1 MESPQAA
8 NRQYRKL
15 SYWHD
20 SLPGSL
26 SPRPRI
32 EHDIEVD
39 VAIVGAGYT
48 GLWTAYYLKQHQPT
62 LSIAVI
68 ESEIA
73 GFGASGRNGG
83 WCASYLTS
91 IDKALAQPGGADGA
105 IRLQKLMFDTVRE
118 VGRVTRRE
126 SIDCHFD
133 QSGHV
138 ETAVLPAHLQR
149 VREHVDFMHE
159 LGFGEDDY
167 RWLTAQQLREHINID
182 GSLGGMYMSHAAA
195 VHPARLARGLANV
208 AEAKGVK
215 IYERTPVI
223 KLDRQGLA
231 TAGGRVVAN
240 TTILA
245 TEGYTGSIKGLKRKL
260 IPVHS
265 MMIATEPLSTQ
276 QLEQTGLRRRY
287 LFNNPDH
294 ITTYGQLTADGR
306 IAFGCRGSYIFGA
319 GIKDHFNP
327 TDSEFELVWQTL
339 LRFFPSLSSSRFTHA
354 WGGAMGVSRS
364 LRPAVCFDR
373 ESRFG
378 WAGGYFG
385 NGVGA
390 CHLAGRTLADLV
402 LERDTDRV
410 HTPWV
415 NPEHERELDK
425 KLWEIEPVR
434 WLGIKSRAGLMQLT
448 DRAERRHSRAAP
460 LINKTLE
467 TLFP

>member
-1 MESPQAA
+1 MESSQAGDH
-8 NRQYRKL
+8 QYQKL

-26 SPRPRI
+26 SPRPGI

-48 GLWTAYYLKQHQPT
+48 GLWTAYYLKQHEPT

-91 IDKALAQPGGADGA
+91 IDKALAQPGMTDGA
-105 IRLQKLMFDTVRE
+105 IRLQRLMFDTVRE
-118 VGRVTRRE
+118 VGRVTQRE

-138 ETAVLPAHLQR
+138 EAAVLPAQLHR
-149 VREHVDFMHE
+149 VREYVDFMQT

-167 RWLTAQQLREHINID
+167 RWLTAQQLREHINVD
-182 GSLGGMYMSHAAA
+182 GALGGMYLSHAAA
-195 VHPARLARGLANV
+195 VHPARLARGLADV
-208 AEAKGVK
+208 VEAKGVK
-215 IYERTPVI
+215 IYEQTPVI
-223 KLDRQGLA
+223 KLDPQGL
-231 TAGGRVVAN
+231 TTTGGRVVAD

-245 TEGYTGSIKGLKRKL
+245 TEGYTGSIKGLERKL

-265 MMIATEPLSTQ
+265 MMIATEPLSAQ
-276 QLEQTGLRRRY
+276 QLEQTGFRGRY

-294 ITTYGQLTADGR
+294 ITTYGQLTADNR
-306 IAFGCRGSYIFGA
+306 IAFGCRGSYLFGA
-319 GIKDHFNP
+319 QIKDHFDP

-339 LRFFPSLSSSRFTHA
+339 LRFFPSLSGRRFTHA
-354 WGGAMGVSRS
+354 WGGAMGVSRT

-373 ESRFG
+373 ERRFG

-402 LERDTDRV
+402 LKRDTDRV

-425 KLWEIEPVR
+425 KRWEIEPIR
-434 WLGIKSRAGLMQLT
+434 WLGINSRAGLMQLA
-448 DRAERRHSRAAP
+448 DRAEHKRSLAAP